1 MTLVHALFLLLLAFV
16 LLLLE
21 LFLPSGGLLGLS
33 AVAAVI
39 AAIVVGFLH
48 SFAAG
53 AWILTIVAL
62 GTPLIIWLGLRLWPY
77 TPIGKRMLNL
87 DPEQDAARRREQE
100 IARGRWVGKR
110 GIAKMDLLPNGR
122 VLIDGQLVDAIS
134 SGSVIERGEP
144 VEVVSMIAGKIQV
157 RRATSRTKPADD
169 PAPSTGLS
177 DPTEAD
183 LPYDEI
189 LNDQPAGG
197 GTGDRGSTE
206 PQRRAAE
213 HAAPRTDTDAP
224 VHPLEYPIESLESED
239 WDEPT
244 R

>member
-1 MTLVHALFLLLLAFV
+1 MTLVHALLLLLLAFV

-33 AVAAVI
+33 ATAAVI

-53 AWILTIVAL
+53 AWILTVVAV
-62 GTPLIIWLGLRLWPY
+62 GTPLTLWLGLRLWPY
-77 TPIGKRMLNL
+77 TPIGKRMLNV

-134 SGSVIERGEP
+134 IGTVIERGEP
-144 VEVVSMIAGKIQV
+144 VEVVSVIAGKIQV
-157 RRATSRTKPADD
+157 RRATSQTTPVGD
-169 PAPSTGLS
+169 PAASTDAP
-177 DPTEAD
+177 DPTVVD
-183 LPYDEI
+183 FPYDEI
-189 LNDQPAGG
+189 LDDQSEGG
-197 GTGDRGSTE
+197 ADDRGSLK
-206 PQRRAAE
+206 PQRHDAPQPRG
-213 HAAPRTDTDAP
+213 PRTDSDAP
-224 VHPLEYPIESLESED
+224 VHPLEFPIESLESED
-239 WDEPT
+239 WDEPP

>member
-1 MTLVHALFLLLLAFV
+1 MTLVHALLLLLLAFV

-21 LFLPSGGLLGLS
+21 LFLPSGGLLGLG
-33 AVAAVI
+33 ATAAVI

-62 GTPLIIWLGLRLWPY
+62 GTPLTIWLGLKLWPY

-144 VEVVSMIAGKIQV
+144 VEVVSVIAGKIQV
-157 RRATSRTKPADD
+157 RRATSKTKASVGPAISADS
-169 PAPSTGLS
+169 A
-177 DPTEAD
+177 DPTAAD

-189 LNDQPAGG
+189 FD
-197 GTGDRGSTE
+197 
-206 PQRRAAE
+206 
-213 HAAPRTDTDAP
+213 
-224 VHPLEYPIESLESED
+224 
-239 WDEPT
+239 
-244 R
+244 